1 MLQLT
6 EELLSQSSLEQRVAH
21 IVDTYLK
28 PLAIFTQTEREDLC
42 QAAQTFFNKLVIA
55 DRYSPD
61 NRLNSKVT
69 LIKSSQHVHS
79 LSNDYG
85 LSEVCIYKET

>member
-6 EELLSQSSLEQRVAH
+6 EGLLSQSSLEQRVEYA
-21 IVDTYLK
+21 VDTYLQ
-28 PLAIFTQTEREDLC
+28 PLAIFTQTGRKDLC
-42 QAAQTFFNKLVIA
+42 HAAQTFFNKLVIA

-61 NRLNSKVT
+61 SRLNSKVT
-69 LIKSSQHVHS
+69 LVKSSQHVHS
-79 LSNDYG
+79 LSKDYG